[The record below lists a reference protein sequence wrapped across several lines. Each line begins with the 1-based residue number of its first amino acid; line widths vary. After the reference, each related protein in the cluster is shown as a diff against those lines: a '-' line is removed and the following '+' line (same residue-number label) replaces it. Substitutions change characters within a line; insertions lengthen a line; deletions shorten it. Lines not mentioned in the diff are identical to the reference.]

1 MKIINEG
8 LKFNN
13 LTYGNIPNKIVL
25 HNADTSHCTVQDI
38 HQWWLEWNRLSLLC
52 KKRWFNLQ
60 R

>member
-25 HNADTSHCTVQDI
+25 HNAMQAIVQFKTSI
-38 HQWWLEWNRLSLLC
+38 NGI
-52 KKRWFNLQ
+52 
-60 R
+60 